1 MQEQEQL
8 DISPLQEFPP
18 SPPVTDVPLFPNST
32 PMADSSGNE
41 ISFSDNED
49 MAVDA
54 PVNTQ
59 SLENSALY
67 SYKPSEEFEPSLNN
81 SNDAHTQIPEESF
94 NQSITSLPPQEADS
108 ALYSYKPSEAF
119 QPSFNNSNDA
129 INQLPEASNNQSS
142 LSLPLE
148 NSDMD
153 INQLPEAN
161 MDKKKPFT
169 PSFSNSDCSPQP
181 LSELSSPLNFQGFSS
196 VPLCRLGK

>member
-148 NSDMD
+148 NSSLD
-153 INQLPEAN
+153 INQLPEDSMSLQQEQSAN
-161 MDKKKPFT
+161 LHMDD
-169 PSFSNSDCSPQP
+169 NPQP
-181 LSELSSPLNFQGFSS
+181 LSELSSPENFHGFSS
-196 VPLCRLGK
+196 VPHCRLGK